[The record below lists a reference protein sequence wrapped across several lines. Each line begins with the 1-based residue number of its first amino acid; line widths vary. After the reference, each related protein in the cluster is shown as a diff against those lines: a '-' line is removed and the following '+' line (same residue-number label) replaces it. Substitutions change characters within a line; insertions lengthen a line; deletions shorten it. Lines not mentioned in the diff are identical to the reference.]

1 MSEEVCQHKAQA
13 IGTTSSANK
22 KYRAGKLKNMANQY
36 FVAFLLKSLFLS
48 PHLQSR
54 KKEKKKSIKSR
65 FLVYIISSVQLILVE
80 RTRKSKPEE

>member
-54 KKEKKKSIKSR
+54 KKKKKSIKSR